1 MRQVFADTF
10 YWIALA
16 HPKDQWHDRA
26 TTLSKSLKQ
35 VQIVTTDEVLVE
47 FLTQLGVHDA
57 SLRSKAVALT
67 RSILAA
73 PHIAVI
79 PQTRATF
86 EAGLALYEARPD
98 KMYNL
103 TDCISMQMMKA
114 AGITEVLTHDE
125 HFVQEGFEAL
135 FRD

>member
-1 MRQVFADTF
+1 MKQVFADTF
-10 YWIALA
+10 YWVALA
-16 HPKDQWHDRA
+16 HPKDHWHERA
-26 TTLSKSLKQ
+26 TTLSKSLGQ

-47 FLTQLGVHDA
+47 FLTQLGGHDA

-67 RSILAA
+67 RSVCAD
-73 PHIAVI
+73 PYIAVI
-79 PQTRATF
+79 PQTHTTF

-98 KMYNL
+98 KTYSL
-103 TDCISMQMMKA
+103 TDCISMQTMKA

-125 HFVQEGFEAL
+125 HFVQEGFRAL